1 MTHLKEGDKAPEFEG
16 VNQTE
21 DSIKLSDFKGKKVI
35 LYFYPKDM
43 TPGCTAQ
50 SCNLGENYSSLLE
63 KGFEVIGVS
72 ADSVKRH
79 QKFTEKY
86 DLPFNLIAD
95 EDKEII
101 KAYGVWGMKKLYGR
115 EYEGIY
121 RETFVIDEKGI
132 IEKVILKVKTKTH
145 TEQVLEVLGLN

>member
-16 VNQTE
+16 VNQKEET
-21 DSIKLSDFKGKKVI
+21 IKLSDFSGKKVI

-50 SCNLGENYSSLLE
+50 ACNLGENYSALTN
-63 KGFEVIGVS
+63 KGIEVIGIS

-79 QKFTEKY
+79 QKFTDKY

-121 RETFVIDEKGI
+121 RETFIIDEKGI
-132 IEKVILKVKTKTH
+132 IEKIILKVKTKTH
-145 TEQVLEVLGLN
+145 TEQVLELLES

>member
-1 MTHLKEGDKAPEFEG
+1 MTHLKVGEKAPEFEG
-16 VNQTE
+16 VDQNE
-21 DSIKLSDFKGKKVI
+21 KIIKLSDFKGKKVI

-50 SCNLGENYSSLLE
+50 ACNLGENYSALQE

-79 QKFTEKY
+79 QKFTDKY
-86 DLPFNLIAD
+86 ELPFTLLAD
-95 EDKEII
+95 ESKEII
-101 KAYGVWGMKKLYGR
+101 NAYGVWGMKKLYGR

-121 RETFVIDEKGI
+121 RETFVIDENGV
-132 IEKVILKVKTKTH
+132 IEHIILKVKTKTH
-145 TEQVLEVLGLN
+145 TEQILEA

>member
-16 VNQTE
+16 LNQNE
-21 DSIKLSDFKGKKVI
+21 ELIKLSSFKGKKVI

-50 SCNLGENYSSLLE
+50 SCNLGENYTKLLAM
-63 KGFEVIGVS
+63 GIEVIGVS

-86 DLPFNLIAD
+86 DLPFTLIAD

-101 KAYGVWGMKKLYGR
+101 KSYGVWGLKKFMGR
-115 EYEGIY
+115 EYDGIH
-121 RETFVIDEKGI
+121 RETFIINEEGI
-132 IEKVILKVKTKTH
+132 IEKIILKVKTKTH
-145 TEQVLEVLGLN
+145 TEQVLEVLNG

>member
-1 MTHLKEGDKAPEFEG
+1 MTHLKEGDKAPNFEG
-16 VNQTE
+16 LNQNE
-21 DSIKLSDFKGKKVI
+21 EIIKLSDFSGKKVI

-50 SCNLGENYSSLLE
+50 ACNLGENYTSLKE

-86 DLPFNLIAD
+86 SLPFPLIAD
-95 EDKEII
+95 ENLEII
-101 KAYGVWGMKKLYGR
+101 KTYGVWGPKKLYGK
-115 EYEGIY
+115 EYEGIH
-121 RETFVIDEKGI
+121 RLTFVIDENGT
-132 IEKVILKVKTKTH
+132 IEKIVSKVKTKTH
-145 TEQVLEVLGLN
+145 TEQILELFAS

>member
-1 MTHLKEGDKAPEFEG
+1 MTHLKEGDQAPEFTGIDQNEQQ
-16 VNQTE
+16 V
-21 DSIKLSDFKGKKVI
+21 KLSDFKGKKVI

-50 SCNLGENYSSLLE
+50 ACNLGENYDALKE
-63 KGFEVIGVS
+63 KGFVVIGVS

-86 DLPFNLIAD
+86 DLPFILLAD
-95 EDKEII
+95 ESKEII

-121 RETFVIDEKGI
+121 RETFIIDENGV

-145 TEQVLEVLGLN
+145 TEQILEVLG

>member
-1 MTHLKEGDKAPEFEG
+1 MTHLKEGDQAPDFTGIDQNEQQ
-16 VNQTE
+16 V
-21 DSIKLSDFKGKKVI
+21 KLSDFKGKKVI

-50 SCNLGENYSSLLE
+50 ACNLGENYGALTE
-63 KGFEVIGVS
+63 KGFVVIGVS

-86 DLPFNLIAD
+86 ELPFILLAD
-95 EDKEII
+95 ESKEII
-101 KAYGVWGMKKLYGR
+101 NSYGVWGMKKLYGR

-121 RETFVIDEKGI
+121 RETFIIDENGV
-132 IEKVILKVKTKTH
+132 IEKIILKVKTKAH
-145 TEQVLEVLGLN
+145 TEQILEVLGQ

>member
-1 MTHLKEGDKAPEFEG
+1 MTHLKEGDKAPSFNGIDQNGQE
-16 VNQTE
+16 V
-21 DSIKLSDFKGKKVI
+21 KLSDFKGKKVI

-50 SCNLGENYSSLLE
+50 ACNLGENYSALT
-63 KGFEVIGVS
+63 KMGFVVIGVS

-86 DLPFNLIAD
+86 ELPFILLAD
-95 EDKEII
+95 ESKEII
-101 KAYGVWGMKKLYGR
+101 NSYGVWGMKKLYGR

-121 RETFVIDEKGI
+121 RETFIINEEGI
-132 IEKVILKVKTKTH
+132 IDQVILKVKTKTH
-145 TEQVLEVLGLN
+145 TEQILEVIGA